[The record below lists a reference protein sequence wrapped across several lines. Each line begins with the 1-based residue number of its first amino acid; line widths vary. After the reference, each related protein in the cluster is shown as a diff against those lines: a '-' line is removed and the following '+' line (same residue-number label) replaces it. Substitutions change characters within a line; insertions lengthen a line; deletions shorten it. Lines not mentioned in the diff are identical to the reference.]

1 MTSTSEERK
10 EEMQRFCEKYGYDD
24 SSKVYDHMAEKY
36 PDVSKATHR
45 GMFGRLKRALPKK
58 AKTNGTAKP
67 LSEKEKAAF
76 KKVNDRI
83 TGIVDKATTS
93 KRVSSNTPNVSN
105 KPKKVKSAKALP
117 PQKGRERIQ
126 HVDID
131 AKATAERQ
139 QMVIEE
145 WNPRATQASILRKV
159 KKVFTQPKDPAT
171 LAMIVQAIRAD
182 GDHEL
187 YAERMEKLY
196 GHAVCPMCQKEAHGV
211 DDIYVHFG
219 FREANKRRQSYCREC
234 RGKK

>member
-58 AKTNGTAKP
+58 AKTNGTIAAKADVP
-67 LSEKEKAAF
+67 DKQGDVLPKKAL
-76 KKVNDRI
+76 KKALV
-83 TGIVDKATTS
+83 TS
-93 KRVSSNTPNVSN
+93 GRVSSKKPNVSN

-234 RGKK
+234 RGKKS